1 MASPEKQLVHFPER
15 DRPVVTE
22 VDLETNYELVK
33 EMTYACFAQSF
44 NGTSKNEIPC
54 LSDFEAG
61 YIIFSD
67 IFYIYIYK
75 VFCATAQQH
84 QQRI

>member
-33 EMTYACFAQSF
+33 EMTYACFEQSL
-44 NGTSKNEIPC
+44 NGTSKNEIPV